1 MKLYAFLWH
10 VVVSEDAAASL
21 CEAAETESP
30 TEEEAEKKLEDW
42 LKARQT
48 ACIFEDCACKKGGFI
63 TELITPKMIMSGM
76 TEHMIKLA

>member
-21 CEAAETESP
+21 CESAETESP

-42 LKARQT
+42 LKARQA
-48 ACIFEDCACKKGGFI
+48 ACTVENCACKKSGFVTEQI
-63 TELITPKMIMSGM
+63 TFKMVMNGM
-76 TEHMIKLA
+76 TEHMVQI